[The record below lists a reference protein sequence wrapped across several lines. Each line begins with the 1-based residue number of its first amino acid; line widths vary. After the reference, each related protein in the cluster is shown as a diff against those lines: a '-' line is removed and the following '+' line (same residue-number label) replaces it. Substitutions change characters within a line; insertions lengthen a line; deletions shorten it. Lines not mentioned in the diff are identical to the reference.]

1 MNETFIPTSDYSKK
15 KWYVIDC
22 QNQQLGRLSSS
33 IIALL
38 SGKLKPY
45 YHPSFDMGD
54 YVILINVESMLLD
67 RKTERF
73 HVFRPG
79 RPGRSLKKV
88 INILPQQIIE
98 NCIFCMMPNGL
109 AKNRLIQRLKIYQGS
124 KHPHKAQNPIELDP
138 KRLKVA
144 NYINN
149 I

>member
-1 MNETFIPTSDYSKK
+1 MNETFIPASDYSKR

-22 QNQQLGRLSSS
+22 KDQQLGRLASS

-38 SGKLKPY
+38 SGKSKPY

-54 YVILINVESMLLD
+54 YVILINAEFILLD
-67 RKTERF
+67 RKMEKF
-73 HVFRPG
+73 HVFSPG

-88 INILPQQIIE
+88 INILPQKIIE

-109 AKNRLIQRLKIYQGS
+109 AKKRLVQRLKVYQGCS
-124 KHPHKAQNPIELDP
+124 HPHKAQNPIKLDP
-138 KRLKVA
+138 RQFEIA
-144 NYINN
+144 NSTNN